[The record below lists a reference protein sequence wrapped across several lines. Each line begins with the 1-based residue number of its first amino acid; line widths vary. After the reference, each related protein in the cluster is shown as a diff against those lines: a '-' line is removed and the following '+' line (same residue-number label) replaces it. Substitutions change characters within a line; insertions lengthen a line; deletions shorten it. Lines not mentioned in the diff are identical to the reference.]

1 MTCRVLQEIALGG
14 ATVVLATS
22 SLVAQGVYGTI
33 QGTLRDN
40 SGALIAEA
48 DVSVREV
55 NTGFTSAVHT
65 NREGIFVL
73 TSLRPG
79 VYTLTAHREG
89 FSEAVRPGI
98 EVRVG
103 DQVALELALSIG
115 PANASVSVTSAAP
128 LLHTD
133 DTLVG
138 DVIDERTIK
147 QLPLAGRNAFD
158 LALLAPGVTQS
169 AVSNGTGADTQPRLS
184 GGRSRTGEFTLDGT
198 SVTDPRRG
206 DTVVSPNLDALQEFA
221 IITNGIQAQYGRL
234 VGGIITATTK
244 SGTNQLH
251 GNMFEFH
258 RGDGF
263 GVARN
268 YFATGVPHQVYNQ
281 FGGIIGGPI
290 LRDKLFFFADYQGT
304 RNRQQSVFNL
314 TLPTSRQQNG
324 DFSEI
329 LGTTPI
335 ATDALG
341 RPVYQNQI
349 FDPATTR
356 TVAGVTVRDPFPG
369 NIIPRFRWD
378 VAAAKVAG
386 LYVQPNRATLAQNF
400 GTQVSSGL
408 NQDQGDVRVDWQIGR
423 HDLSFLRFSTSQPQ
437 TIVAR
442 PFASSS
448 TGGNLGQRSTFYTV
462 AIAET
467 HTFSSSLVND
477 FRFGGLRGEVLRL
490 NVVRTSDS
498 LNIPNVN
505 QTALP
510 TFNIAGYD
518 GIGDSIALDPTQE
531 SYQFAD
537 NVTIVKGKHI
547 ISAGGDYRLFR
558 INDLQ
563 LNATTFSF
571 SALQT
576 GNSTQSAT
584 GNSYASFLLGL
595 TNSYSIDPNRGRFY
609 LRSSYFAPYV
619 QDVYKLSSDFTVNA
633 GLRYEIE
640 QNPNEKD
647 YNGSQFDIN
656 TGTVQTMRQLG
667 TNRVQAT
674 RFTNFGPRLGFAWQP
689 FHNSTVVRGSFGIFY
704 SPLTGRATS
713 AYDRFPKSRQYTV
726 TSSNINPATL
736 ISATPAVPNDT
747 TGFNLTHQYSLP
759 NAKVASFQQI
769 DFDIQHQLPFGI
781 LVDAGF
787 TSSNGRHLTRNVQ
800 YNQIPIGFVQ
810 AQNRAGTQAQR
821 PYSNYAN
828 VGTFCECQSSSYNA
842 LLLSVE
848 RRYAN
853 SFTLRGSF
861 TWSKLIDEQ
870 NDNFS
875 GLYPQDQYNQQ
886 AERGLSLSNIP
897 TRLVVSSLY
906 QLPFG
911 KGRATARRGPMAA
924 IVGGWEVGGI
934 FSVQSGQQVWVRSAT
949 ITSGTFSLMQRP
961 NAIGN
966 PVLAGDQR
974 TNTRYFNTAAFT
986 AAAPLTFG
994 NSSKTPNIQGP
1005 AWYNLDAALHRDI
1018 ALPLTETTKL
1028 ELRGECFNCF
1038 NHANFLPP
1046 SGLFGSTTFGQI
1058 STAQPARTLQVA
1070 GKLWF

>member
-1 MTCRVLQEIALGG
+1 MRHRFPL
-14 ATVVLATS
+14 VLALLAVFA
-22 SLVAQGVYGTI
+22 LVSPDLLQAQGVYGTV
-33 QGTLRDN
+33 QGTIRDN
-40 SGALIAEA
+40 SGALIPDA

-55 NTGFTSAVHT
+55 NTGLSSSVHT
-65 NREGIFVL
+65 NNQGIFVL

-79 VYTLTAHREG
+79 MYTLTAHHEG
-89 FSEAVRPGI
+89 FSDVVRPQI

-103 DQVALELALSIG
+103 DQVSLDLALSIG
-115 PANASVSVTSAAP
+115 SATSAVSVTAETP
-128 LLHTD
+128 LVHTD

-138 DVIDERTIK
+138 SVIDEQTIK

-158 LALLAPGVTQS
+158 LALLTPGVTQS

-244 SGTNQLH
+244 SGTNHFH
-251 GNMFEFH
+251 GNIFEFH

-290 LRDKLFFFADYQGT
+290 VREKLFFFADYQGT
-304 RNRQQSVFNL
+304 RNRQQSIFNL
-314 TLPTSRQQNG
+314 TIPTARQQNG
-324 DFSEI
+324 DFSEV
-329 LGTTPI
+329 LGTQV

-341 RPVYQNQI
+341 RPVFQNQV

-356 TVAGVTVRDPFPG
+356 TINGVTVRDPFPG
-369 NIIPRFRWD
+369 NIVPRTRWD
-378 VAAAKVAG
+378 AAAAKVAA
-386 LYVQPNRATLAQNF
+386 LYAQPTRSTLAQNF
-400 GTQVSSGL
+400 ATQQSSGL
-408 NQDQGDVRVDWQIGR
+408 NQDQGDVRIDWQIGQ
-423 HDLSFLRFSTSQPQ
+423 HDLAFLRFSTSQPQ
-437 TIVAR
+437 TLVAR
-442 PFASSS
+442 PFPSSS
-448 TGGNLGQRSTFYTV
+448 NGGNLGQRSTFYTV

-467 HTFSSSLVND
+467 HTFSSNLVND
-477 FRFGGLRGEVLRL
+477 FRFGGLRGELLRL
-490 NVVRTSDS
+490 NVVRTTDS

-510 TFNIAGYD
+510 TFNVSGYD
-518 GIGDSIALDPTQE
+518 GIGDSIAFDPTEE

-547 ISAGGDYRLFR
+547 IAVGEDFRRFR

-563 LNATTFSF
+563 LNATTFTF

-576 GNSTQSAT
+576 GNGTQSAT
-584 GNSYASFLLGL
+584 GNSFASFLLGL
-595 TNSYSIDPNRGRFY
+595 TSQYSIDPNRGRFY
-609 LRSSYFAPYV
+609 MRSNYFAPYV
-619 QDVYKLSSDFTVNA
+619 QDVYKLRSNFTVNA

-647 YNGSQFDIN
+647 FNGSQFDIT
-656 TGTVQTMRQLG
+656 TGTIQTMRQLG

-674 RFTNFGPRLGFAWQP
+674 RYTNFGPRLGFAWQP
-689 FHNSTVVRGSFGIFY
+689 FHDSTVVRGSFGIFY
-704 SPLTGRATS
+704 APLTGRATS
-713 AYDRFPKSRQYTV
+713 AYDRFPKSRQYTL
-726 TSSNINPATL
+726 TSSNINPATV
-736 ISATPAVPNDT
+736 ITQTPPVPNDT
-747 TGFNLTHQYSLP
+747 LGFNLTHQYSLP

-769 DFDIQHQLPFGI
+769 DFDIQRQLPFSI
-781 LVDAGF
+781 LAQVGF
-787 TSSNGRHLTRNVQ
+787 TSSNGRHLMRNVQ
-800 YNQIPIGFVQ
+800 YNQIPIGVVQ
-810 AQNRAGTQAQR
+810 AQGRAGTQAQR
-821 PYSNYAN
+821 PFPNYAN

-842 LLLSVE
+842 LLLNVE
-848 RRYAN
+848 RRFAQG
-853 SFTLRGSF
+853 FMLRGSF

-875 GLYPQDQYNQQ
+875 GLLPQDQFNQR

-906 QLPFG
+906 ELPFG
-911 KGRATARRGPMAA
+911 KNRPFVQHGLLAA
-924 IVGGWEVGGI
+924 LIGGWEVGGI
-934 FSVQSGQQVWVRSAT
+934 YSVQSGQQVWVRSAT
-949 ITSGTFSLMQRP
+949 ITSGTFSQMQRP
-961 NAIGN
+961 NIVAKPYLPG
-966 PVLAGDQR
+966 AQR
-974 TNTRYFNTAAFT
+974 TLNNYFNTAAF
-986 AAAPLTFG
+986 AAPAPLTFG

-1005 AWYNLDAALHRDI
+1005 AWFNLDANLHRDI
-1018 ALPLTETTKL
+1018 ALPFSDTTRL

-1058 STAQPARTLQVA
+1058 NTAQPARSLQVA
-1070 GKLWF
+1070 AKLWF